1 MTDRVALVV
10 AEPGSTTA
18 ELDHAL
24 SAASFEV
31 RHHDSGELM
40 IPADLVGAAELVLV
54 SASLGL
60 RQVALF
66 GQGLAAAGAGA
77 AVVVFPQGDYA
88 ALETCAQSGFDYVT
102 PPFLPSLLQLRV
114 SSCQERSRLTSVV
127 EEIAATVKLREYE
140 RDLSI
145 AREIQ
150 CGFLPDAFPTRDGW
164 QFAARFRPAR
174 EVAGDFYDGF
184 ELVNGRRL
192 GFVVADVCDKGVGAA
207 LFMALIRTL
216 LRHTAE
222 HTGGWSLADDQPFG
236 LDPASFAGPTGML
249 GSATPML
256 SVGAGPLLH
265 AVTGTNRYL
274 ARNHQRQAYFATL
287 FFGVL
292 DPVSGTLIYVN
303 GGHNPP
309 LLLRAGE
316 PEPTL
321 LPPTGPAVGIQEDS
335 RYLIGTAQLDPGDA
349 LLIYTDGVIDARNL
363 AGEGFS
369 MDRLLDHARQPAGS
383 AQSLLDTL
391 DDRIHA
397 HVQAAEQFDD
407 ITMVVLRRADTADA

>member
-1 MTDRVALVV
+1 MTARVALVV

-24 SAASFEV
+24 DAASFEV
-31 RHHDSGELM
+31 RHHDADELM
-40 IPADLVGAAELVLV
+40 IPADLIGVVELVLV
-54 SASLGL
+54 SASIGL

-66 GQGLAAAGAGA
+66 GQGLAAAGANA
-77 AVVVFPQGDYA
+77 AIVVFPQGDYG

-164 QFAARFRPAR
+164 EFAARFKPAR

-222 HTGGWSLADDQPFG
+222 HTGGWNLVDDQPAFG
-236 LDPASFAGPTGML
+236 LDAGH
-249 GSATPML
+249 SAPML
-256 SVGAGPLLH
+256 SVGVGPLLH

-274 ARNHQRQAYFATL
+274 ARNHQKQGYFATM

-292 DPVSGTLIYVN
+292 DPHTGTLIYVN

-309 LLLRAGE
+309 VLLRRDD
-316 PEPTL
+316 PEPML
-321 LPPTGPAVGIQEDS
+321 LPPTGPAVGILEDS
-335 RYLIGTAQLDPGDA
+335 QYVIGTAHLGPGDA
-349 LLIYTDGVIDARNL
+349 LFIYTDGVIDARSLDGTSFTMNRVL
-363 AGEGFS
+363 DVVRQPFDSAQG
-369 MDRLLDHARQPAGS
+369 LLDN
-383 AQSLLDTL
+383 L
-391 DDRIHA
+391 DDSLKS

-407 ITMVVLRRADTADA
+407 ITMVVLRRGDTVAT

>member
-1 MTDRVALVV
+1 MTARVALVV

-24 SAASFEV
+24 DAASFEV
-31 RHHDSGELM
+31 RHHDASELM
-40 IPADLVGAAELVLV
+40 IPADLIGAAELVLV

-66 GQGLAAAGAGA
+66 GQGLASAGAGA

-88 ALETCAQSGFDYVT
+88 ALETCAQSGCDYVT

-150 CGFLPDAFPTRDGW
+150 CGFLPDAFPTRSGW
-164 QFAARFRPAR
+164 EFAARFRPAR

-222 HTGGWSLADDQPFG
+222 HTGGWSLADDQPAYGLG
-236 LDPASFAGPTGML
+236 LDGPG
-249 GSATPML
+249 GNVTPML

-274 ARNHQRQAYFATL
+274 ARNHQKQAYFATL
-287 FFGVL
+287 FFAVL
-292 DPVSGTLIYVN
+292 DPVSGSLIYVN

-316 PEPTL
+316 PEPML

-335 RYLIGTAQLDPGDA
+335 HYLIGTAHLDPGDA

-369 MDRLLDHARQPAGS
+369 MDRLLDHARLPNGS
-383 AQSLLDTL
+383 AQGLLDDL
-391 DDRIHA
+391 DDKIHA

>member
-1 MTDRVALVV
+1 MTPRLALVV
-10 AEPGSTTA
+10 ADGGVTA
-18 ELDHAL
+18 ELDAAL
-24 SAASFEV
+24 GDAGFAVTHHNIGEV
-31 RHHDSGELM
+31 MIRPEL
-40 IPADLVGAAELVLV
+40 ADAAELLLV

-60 RQVALF
+60 KQVALLD
-66 GQGLAAAGAGA
+66 QGLSDAGTPPAF
-77 AVVVFPQGDYA
+77 VVFPQGDYA
-88 ALETCAQSGFDYVT
+88 SLEACARSGFDYVM
-102 PPFLPSLLQLRV
+102 PPFLPALLEERV
-114 SSCQERSRLTSVV
+114 ASCQERSQLSTVV

-150 CGFLPDAFPTRDGW
+150 SGFLPDKLPERGGW
-164 QFAARFRPAR
+164 EFAARVRPAR

-222 HTGGWSLADDQPFG
+222 HTGGWTPLDDDEPAFGPEPRALAG
-236 LDPASFAGPTGML
+236 
-249 GSATPML
+249 ATSSPVL

-274 ARNHQRQAYFATL
+274 VRNHQSQAYFATM

-292 DPVSGTLIYVN
+292 DPVSGLLIYVN

-309 LLLRAGE
+309 VLTRHADGEQVLLH
-316 PEPTL
+316 
-321 LPPTGPAVGIQEDS
+321 PTGPAVGITEDCGFVLG
-335 RYLIGTAQLDPGDA
+335 YTHLAPGDV
-349 LLIYTDGVIDARNL
+349 LFVYTDGVVEARDLDGREYSLN
-363 AGEGFS
+363 
-369 MDRLLDHARQPAGS
+369 RLRQVVADPAGS
-383 AQSLLDTL
+383 AGDVLDSVDASLH
-391 DDRIHA
+391 R
-397 HVQAAEQFDD
+397 HVSGADQFDD
-407 ITMVVLRRADTADA
+407 ITMFVLRRALPEAA